1 MESKDTKVQVFFYIH
16 GGAFMFG
23 GANYYNP
30 REFMKKKL
38 ILVTINYRLGPMGFL
53 STEDEI
59 LPGNL
64 GLKDQV
70 MALKWVNK
78 NIGNFN
84 GDKKEVT
91 IIGFSA
97 GGASVHLHYMSP
109 LSTRL
114 FKNGISMSGCALNP
128 WVITENA
135 KEKSHKLAES
145 LNCDYKDHKKL
156 LECLLKKPA
165 EDIVGSVKLFQ
176 PFLYNPFTPFGV
188 VVEKAHKEAFLTEYP
203 SEILKKQ
210 KIQKVPWLATATKD
224 EGLYP
229 GAEFYREDILEK
241 IDGNWEDIIPHILHY
256 NDTFT
261 DSYKRN
267 EVSRKIRQ
275 HYMQNDKKILKLS
288 EEYFFKFRD
297 VRFL

>member
-1 MESKDTKVQVFFYIH
+1 
-16 GGAFMFG
+16 
-23 GANYYNP
+23 
-30 REFMKKKL
+30 
-38 ILVTINYRLGPMGFL
+38 
-53 STEDEI
+53 
-59 LPGNL
+59 
-64 GLKDQV
+64 

-109 LSTRL
+109 LSTGL
-114 FKNGISMSGCALNP
+114 FKNGISLSGCALNP
-128 WVITENA
+128 WVISESA
-135 KEKSHKLAES
+135 EEKTHKLAES

-156 LECLLKKPA
+156 LQCLLKKPA

-210 KIQKVPWLATATKD
+210 KIQKVPWLATASKD

-229 GAEFYREDILEK
+229 AACFYRKELLEK
-241 IDGNWEDIIPHILHY
+241 IDQEWEDIIPHILHY

-261 DSYKRN
+261 DSKKQDDVSKKIRKHYMVNN
-267 EVSRKIRQ
+267 EVCFKV
-275 HYMQNDKKILKLS
+275 S
-288 EEYFFKFRD
+288 EKYFTKFRD
-297 VRFL
+297 VSNYYFCQTLIGSLFTCLHSR